1 MTTMLPNLVGASNI
15 YGAGMLELGMS
26 FSMEQLVIDNDII
39 GMSRYAKRGID
50 VRKSTLAYDVIRE
63 VGIGNDFL
71 GNADTMRNIDLP
83 SRPRTFDRNMYD
95 AWVKVGSKNDEDL
108 AHDRVADI
116 LANHQCTPIENRD
129 LVEKVIKKADERF
142 HKLK

>member
-83 SRPRTFDRNMYD
+83 SRPRTFDRNMYET
-95 AWVKVGSKNDEDL
+95 WVKAGSMDPVDI
-108 AHDRVADI
+108 AHEIVTDI
-116 LANHQCTPIENRD
+116 LANHRPEPISNYARKEIDKIIAEADRR
-129 LVEKVIKKADERF
+129 KKP
-142 HKLK
+142 

>member
-1 MTTMLPNLVGASNI
+1 
-15 YGAGMLELGMS
+15 MLELGMS
-26 FSMEQLVIDNDII
+26 FSKEQLVIDNDII
-39 GMSRYAKRGID
+39 GMNRYACKGID
-50 VRKSTLAYDVIRE
+50 VNEKTLAYETIRD
-63 VGIGNDFL
+63 VGIGNNFL
-71 GNADTMRNIDLP
+71 GIMETLSNVGLP
-83 SRPRTFDRNMYD
+83 SRPATFDRNMYD